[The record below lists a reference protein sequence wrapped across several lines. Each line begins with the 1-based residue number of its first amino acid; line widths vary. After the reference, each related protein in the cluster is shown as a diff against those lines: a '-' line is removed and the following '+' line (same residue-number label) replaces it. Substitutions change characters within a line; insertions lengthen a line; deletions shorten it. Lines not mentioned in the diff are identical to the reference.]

1 MRKSATHTNIL
12 EFLNF
17 KFQHTLSE
25 FAVVLMKS
33 SFIKLDFRVSYLVKM
48 TDDATPKETMSFN
61 VNNNVNDNVQQVRKY

>member
-1 MRKSATHTNIL
+1 MRKSATHKNIL

-17 KFQHTLSE
+17 KFQLTLSE

-48 TDDATPKETMSFN
+48 TDDATPKKKKFFN
-61 VNNNVNDNVQQVRKY
+61 INDNVQQVRKY